1 MCLVAQPKHRFFH
14 WGEFC
19 QGRFADI
26 APLLLVKINSIQ
38 NYSIVQRTL
47 ADKDVI
53 SFLQHLNEEI
63 QSLIRGQSGSTGFS
77 SQSNSYLVF
86 ISMGVGMAVLTQ
98 EGRLPGT
105 GMGRFMNY
113 PVRWSFLPV
122 GWGFRRATG
131 SKLFTKLYPRGIT
144 FVLYKFYHGGNDLM
158 IFYHIVQ

>member
-1 MCLVAQPKHRFFH
+1 MCLVAQPKHRFFR
-14 WGEFC
+14 WREFC

-53 SFLQHLNEEI
+53 SFLQHLIEEI
-63 QSLIRGQSGSTGFS
+63 QALIRGQIGSAGFF

-98 EGRLPGT
+98 EG
-105 GMGRFMNY
+105 
-113 PVRWSFLPV
+113 
-122 GWGFRRATG
+122 
-131 SKLFTKLYPRGIT
+131 
-144 FVLYKFYHGGNDLM
+144 
-158 IFYHIVQ
+158 

>member
-1 MCLVAQPKHRFFH
+1 MEIQRPLIFSLDKQKELHPWNGDGVPLRPRWSIFQPKHRFFH

-53 SFLQHLNEEI
+53 SFLQHLIEEI
-63 QSLIRGQSGSTGFS
+63 QALIRGQIGSAGFF

-86 ISMGVGMAVLTQ
+86 YLGGGWDGCVDAGRMTARNRNGQIYELSCPVVVPPCRVGF
-98 EGRLPGT
+98 PSS
-105 GMGRFMNY
+105 Y
-113 PVRWSFLPV
+113 
-122 GWGFRRATG
+122 GF
-131 SKLFTKLYPRGIT
+131 
-144 FVLYKFYHGGNDLM
+144 
-158 IFYHIVQ
+158 

>member
-1 MCLVAQPKHRFFH
+1 MGRFVDIEPDCLYGREWSQEKGTLRRGIPGESPIEQMWLVAQPKHRFFH

-63 QSLIRGQSGSTGFS
+63 QSLIRVQIGSTGFS

-86 ISMGVGMAVLTQ
+86 ISRGVGMAVLTQ
-98 EGRLPGT
+98 EG
-105 GMGRFMNY
+105 
-113 PVRWSFLPV
+113 
-122 GWGFRRATG
+122 
-131 SKLFTKLYPRGIT
+131 
-144 FVLYKFYHGGNDLM
+144 
-158 IFYHIVQ
+158 